1 MDAVKFLEESRWMC
15 QKYHEC
21 IGCPAYCFTDGC
33 EFPNCAV
40 SVVQY
45 TDASDAVA
53 IVEKWAK
60 DVEKWAK
67 EHPRKTRMPEEE
79 QPSFEEELLKL
90 FGGE

>member
-1 MDAVKFLEESRWMC
+1 MDAVKFLEESRRMC

-21 IGCPAYCFTDGC
+21 IGCPAYCFTDSC
-33 EFPNCAV
+33 EFPSCAV

-53 IVEKWAK
+53 I
-60 DVEKWAK
+60 VEKWAK

-90 FGGE
+90 FGGVGQIL